1 MSSRSGPNHFRSSPS
16 MVSNLTV
23 LKVLRSFRH
32 QTEKDTAA
40 VSDSKYSGQVPVLS
54 LQHGDV
60 LALPFHQ
67 LWRGD
72 SQRLLTLWN
81 FETCTMC
88 KPIDGVSSD
97 GYRHSSGQIS
107 DAHLLSTT
115 LRQKIDAQQHPQS
128 GMRLDKTSDCGWQ
141 QPCLYQYIP
150 VHCENMCKS
159 YANIWL
165 QQETP
170 CHVLF
175 CPPTPKYSI
184 VKLTHCNQAALP
196 KTAATAH
203 VSLWAANMHKQRV
216 CSGTQTMHQSAL
228 QIEMQQRFVF
238 WRAMNYPTNTTCPKS
253 LQQRLSCKHIFLLH
267 K

>member
-1 MSSRSGPNHFRSSPS
+1 MSSRSGPNQFRSSPS

-165 QQETP
+165 Q
-170 CHVLF
+170 
-175 CPPTPKYSI
+175 PKNSMPRAFLSTYSKI
-184 VKLTHCNQAALP
+184 QHSKID
-196 KTAATAH
+196 
-203 VSLWAANMHKQRV
+203 
-216 CSGTQTMHQSAL
+216 AL
-228 QIEMQQRFVF
+228 QSGGAAQNSSNRTRQSLSRKYAQTEGLF
-238 WRAMNYPTNTTCPKS
+238 WNTNNASKCTSDRDAAEVCVLKGNELPHEHYLSKISSTTFK
-253 LQQRLSCKHIFLLH
+253 LQAHFPPA
-267 K
+267 